1 VPDHPEVARL
11 KTKPRLDDIV
21 VLLLVVVVVLF
32 YFVAQGTH
40 ALLLFANYG
49 LIAFVGSAGVLGLVS
64 SIRLGKSLPG
74 FLSLGFAVGLI
85 VWMLG
90 LAVYSYTYL
99 IAGVDLPYVSLA
111 DVFYFLSYPPM
122 IFGCIGL
129 LRLFAPSLRKADWV
143 VMAVV
148 GASLFIATVDYVV
161 IPSVQTLSGPLEVL
175 TTVPYPLLD
184 VLVFLLLLPLVF
196 AFRKGMFQA
205 PYTLLAL
212 GAFLVALGDLVF
224 TYVNLEIGYYDGHP
238 LDLLWFTG
246 CIAYGYGFW
255 RQHAGFKFRQSE

>member
-1 VPDHPEVARL
+1 LNTRL
-11 KTKPRLDDIV
+11 RLGDAF
-21 VLLLVVVVVLF
+21 VLLLVVAVVLF
-32 YFVAQGTH
+32 YFVGQGTD

-49 LIAFVGSAGVLGLVS
+49 LIAFVGFAGVLGLMS
-64 SIRLGKSLPG
+64 SIRLGRSLLG
-74 FLSLGFAVGLI
+74 VLSLGFAVGLI
-85 VWMLG
+85 AWMLG
-90 LAVYSYTYL
+90 LAVYSCTYL
-99 IAGVDLPYVSLA
+99 IAGVDLPYVSFA

-129 LRLFAPSLRKADWV
+129 LRLFAPALRKTDWV
-143 VMAVV
+143 VMAAV
-148 GASLFIATVDYVV
+148 GASMCIVTVVYVV

-196 AFRKGMFQA
+196 AFRKGIFEA
-205 PYTLLAL
+205 PYALLAL

-246 CIAYGYGFW
+246 CIAYAYGFF
-255 RQHAGFKFRQSE
+255 RQYTGFKLRR

>member
-11 KTKPRLDDIV
+11 NIRLGLDDAIA
-21 VLLLVVVVVLF
+21 LLLVLAVALF
-32 YFVAQGTH
+32 YFVAQGTD

-49 LIAFVGSAGVLGLVS
+49 LVVFVGFAGVLGLMS
-64 SIRLGKSLPG
+64 SIRLGKSLSG

-90 LAVYSYTYL
+90 LVVYSYTYL

-122 IFGCIGL
+122 IFGCVGL
-129 LRLFAPSLRKADWV
+129 LRLFAPSLRKVDLG

-148 GASLFIATVDYVV
+148 GVSMCIVTVIYVV
-161 IPSVQTLSGPLEVL
+161 IPSVQTLSDPLEIL
-175 TTVPYPLLD
+175 TTIPYPLLD

-196 AFRKGMFQA
+196 AFRKGMFQT
-205 PYTLLAL
+205 PYALLAL

-255 RQHAGFKFRQSE
+255 RHAGFRFRQSE